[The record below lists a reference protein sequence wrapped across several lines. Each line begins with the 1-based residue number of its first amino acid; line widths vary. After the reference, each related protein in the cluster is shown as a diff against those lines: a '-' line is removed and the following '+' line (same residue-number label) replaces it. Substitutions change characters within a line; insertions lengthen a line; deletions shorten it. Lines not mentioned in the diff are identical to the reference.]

1 MKNKEQLEARQ
12 ILKETWTF
20 KEAETFT
27 LKGFGSRSHSC
38 ANERLTHV
46 QILYYLGKPA
56 AMPLSFVEI

>member
-12 ILKETWTF
+12 ILNETRTF

-46 QILYYLGKPA
+46 QIL
-56 AMPLSFVEI
+56 